1 MRLAWLPNAITF
13 ARMALA
19 VPLALVILDGDYG
32 TALVVALVAGGS
44 DAVDGWLAKRFG
56 WDSWLGGVLDPVADK
71 LMLVAAFV
79 ALTLQD
85 ASPVWLF
92 VLVAGRDLV
101 IVAGAVAY
109 HNLVGRLDA
118 KPTRISKLTTLVQ
131 IVYVLALLA
140 HLTPALDLPLALRN
154 AILVATAVVTVA
166 SGLDYVVR
174 WGLKARRAV
183 RAARLSRPG

>member
-85 ASPVWLF
+85 ESPVWLF

-140 HLTPALDLPLALRN
+140 HLTPALDLPLPLRT
-154 AILVATAVVTVA
+154 AILVATAAVTVA
-166 SGLDYVVR
+166 SGIDYVVR

>member
-32 TALVVALVAGGS
+32 TALVIALVAGGS

-85 ASPVWLF
+85 ESPVWLF

-140 HLTPALDLPLALRN
+140 HLTPALDLPPALRT
-154 AILVATAVVTVA
+154 AILVAAAMVTVA

-174 WGLKARRAV
+174 WGLKARRAL

>member
-1 MRLAWLPNAITF
+1 MRLAWLPNAITV

-19 VPLALVILDGDYG
+19 VPLALAILEGDYG
-32 TALVVALVAGGS
+32 LALVVALVAGGS
-44 DAVDGWLAKRFG
+44 DAVDGWLAKRFR
-56 WDSWLGGVLDPVADK
+56 WESWLGGVLDPLADK

-79 ALTLQD
+79 ALTIEE
-85 ASPVWLF
+85 ASPLWLF

-101 IVAGAVAY
+101 IVAGATAY
-109 HNLVGRLDA
+109 HYLVGRLEA
-118 KPTRISKLTTLVQ
+118 RPTRISKLTTVVQ

-140 HLTPALDLPLALRN
+140 HLTPALEVPTWLLGPL
-154 AILVATAVVTVA
+154 LVATAGVTVA

-174 WGLKARRAV
+174 WSFEARRAA

>member
-1 MRLAWLPNAITF
+1 VRLAWLPNAITF

-56 WDSWLGGVLDPVADK
+56 WDSWLGGVLDPIADK

-92 VLVAGRDLV
+92 VMVAGRDLV

-140 HLTPALDLPLALRN
+140 HLTPALDLPLVLRI